1 MVRKGRVVLN
11 DEEDDVVGEELRE
24 VLKVKKVV
32 VVVVVE
38 VEEAIGQW
46 GQQ

>member
-32 VVVVVE
+32 VVVVE